1 MFGTTERGLSR
12 LPDGRLLRDAM
23 AEEPERFLGPTHASA
38 FGGNPGVL
46 VKLLDAGERLPVHWH
61 PSRAFARE
69 HLGLPN
75 GKTEAWVVLEA
86 RPDSE
91 VFLGWRRVDRA
102 EIQTWLAEQDGAA
115 VLSEM
120 HRIEVASGDALL
132 VPASTLHAIGEGIL
146 LVELQGRPIFPSC
159 SSGRGTTSTAKR
171 RAISGSGSTSRSGP
185 FARMRCRTE
194 SSRSWRPVRAT
205 GAGPVRRLFP
215 AAADEFFR
223 ADRVTGGAELDAGF
237 SILVVTRGSGALES
251 EAGRLEIGRGRTV
264 LVPDEAGPSRLD
276 GDVEGIRC
284 RPPRQPPEAAS

>member
-159 SSGRGTTSTAKR
+159 SSGRGTRSTAKR
-171 RAISGSGSTSRSGP
+171 RAISGWGSTSRSGP

-194 SSRSWRPVRAT
+194 SSRSWRPVRRPAPDPFVGCFPRRPT
-205 GAGPVRRLFP
+205 SSSGPI
-215 AAADEFFR
+215 A
-223 ADRVTGGAELDAGF
+223 
-237 SILVVTRGSGALES
+237 
-251 EAGRLEIGRGRTV
+251 
-264 LVPDEAGPSRLD
+264 
-276 GDVEGIRC
+276 
-284 RPPRQPPEAAS
+284 